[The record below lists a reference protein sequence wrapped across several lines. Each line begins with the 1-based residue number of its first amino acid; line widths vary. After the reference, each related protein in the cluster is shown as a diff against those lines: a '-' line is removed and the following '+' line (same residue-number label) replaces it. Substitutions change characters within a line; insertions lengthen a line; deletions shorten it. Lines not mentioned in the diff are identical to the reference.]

1 MTKLSLRQ
9 AAAAFA
15 VSRTTLTKD
24 LERGKVSGSKDD
36 AGQWR
41 IDHSELLRV
50 YKPRPTGKPS
60 RPDHAGPI
68 DHTRHGGE
76 PPRPHAPDDAAI
88 RLARVEAELAA
99 EREKTALLERHL
111 DDLRRMLPPPDAKPR
126 RRWWQW

>member
-24 LERGKVSGSKDD
+24 LERGKVSGGKDD

-50 YKPRPTGKPS
+50 YQPRPAGKHA
-60 RPDHAGPI
+60 RPDYAAPMV
-68 DHTRHGGE
+68 HTGQGGE

-88 RLARVEAELAA
+88 RLAKVEAELAA
-99 EREKTALLERHL
+99 EREKTVLLERNL
-111 DDLRRMLPPPDAKPR
+111 DDLRRMLPPPNAKPR
-126 RRWWQW
+126 RWWIW